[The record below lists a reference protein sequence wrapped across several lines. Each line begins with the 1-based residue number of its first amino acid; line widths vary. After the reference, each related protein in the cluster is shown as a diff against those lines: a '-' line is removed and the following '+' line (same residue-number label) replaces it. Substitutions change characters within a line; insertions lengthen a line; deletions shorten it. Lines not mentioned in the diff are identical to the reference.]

1 MAEHK
6 RDYYEVLGVSKT
18 ASQEEIKKAYRRLA
32 RQYHPDL
39 HPGAKKAEMEK
50 KFKELTEA
58 YEVLGDE
65 EKRKKYD
72 KYGFRWQEAEAYERA
87 QQAAGA
93 AGGPTG
99 DWRTVF
105 TEGGFEGF
113 GDFSD
118 LFDNLFGRGRR
129 EGASFRGFAMA
140 GTDLEATVQVTLHEV
155 CTGTTRRLELLDAS
169 GHPQIIE
176 VRIPKGVQDGER
188 LRVKGKGAP
197 GLHGGPPG
205 DLYLSV
211 HIVPHPVF
219 QRKGSDIWVTL
230 PVWPWEAVLGAEVQ
244 VPTLTGPV
252 KLKIPPG
259 SQAQQQLRL
268 KGKGLPT
275 RTGAVGNQ
283 IAVLEIV
290 VPSSVSSDERA
301 VYEQLRKFPHP
312 DPRAELLRR
321 AAYG

>member
-6 RDYYEVLGVSKT
+6 RDYYEVLGVSKSAT
-18 ASQEEIKKAYRRLA
+18 PEEIKKAYRRLA

-72 KYGFRWQEAEAYERA
+72 KYGFRWQEAEAYEQARE
-87 QQAAGA
+87 AAGA
-93 AGGPTG
+93 GRPAGE
-99 DWRTVF
+99 WNVF
-105 TEGGFEGF
+105 TEGDI

-118 LFDNLFGRGRR
+118 LFESLFGRRR
-129 EGASFRGFAMA
+129 EGPSFSGFAMPGA
-140 GTDLEATVQVTLHEV
+140 DLEATVQVTLQEV
-155 CTGTTRRLELLDAS
+155 CTGTTRRLEIVDAT
-169 GHPQIIE
+169 GRPQPLE

-197 GLHGGPPG
+197 GVRGGPPG
-205 DLYLSV
+205 DLYLHV

-219 QRKGSDIWVTL
+219 QRKGSDIWLTL
-230 PVWPWEAVLGAEVQ
+230 PIWPWEAVLGAEVQ

-259 SQAQQQLRL
+259 SQSKQQLRL

-275 RTGAVGNQ
+275 RTGSVGDQ
-283 IAVLEIV
+283 FAVLDIV
-290 VPSSVSSDERA
+290 VPSSISTEEKS
-301 VYEQLRKFPHP
+301 VYEQLRKFPHA